1 MPYIVKHSCS
11 SEPSLAMYLLWIYS
25 VFQLCF
31 FLIHC
36 QLELNLNGK
45 VIRNNSYINYTSVT
59 EGGCPLKCMSTNYSY
74 NTSDHLTWKD
84 EKQLIV
90 EQEADGDGCL
100 FVTRR
105 NDSICISR
113 RMDCIPPTSGLWR
126 CDASELSEKVHS
138 FYFYIGNGSTYG

>member
-11 SEPSLAMYLLWIYS
+11 SKSSFAMYLLWVYS

-36 QLELNLNGK
+36 QLELKLNGN
-45 VIRNNSYINYTSVT
+45 VIKNNSYINYTSVT
-59 EGGCPLKCMSTNYSY
+59 EGGCSLKCMLTNYNY
-74 NTSDHLTWKD
+74 NTFDHLTWKD

-90 EQEADGDGCL
+90 MQETDGNGCL

-113 RMDCIPPTSGLWR
+113 RMECIPPTSGLWR
-126 CDASELSEKVHS
+126 CDASESSGEVHS
-138 FYFYIGNGSTYG
+138 LYFYIGNGSTYG